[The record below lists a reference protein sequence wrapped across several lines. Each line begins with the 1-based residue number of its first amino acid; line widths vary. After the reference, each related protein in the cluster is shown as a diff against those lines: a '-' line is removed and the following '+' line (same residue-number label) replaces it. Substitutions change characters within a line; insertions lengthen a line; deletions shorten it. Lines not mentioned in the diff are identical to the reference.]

1 MSKTIHMV
9 CGGEEPRIRDERIQQ
24 EIMDYEA
31 KRLKADRYGDA
42 DAPSPYMVGCFHQ
55 DIKATTTGIL
65 KQLTVIQEKRGADTA
80 DSYLAEIC
88 HILNDTFVKLARVER
103 TTRGIA
109 NFVPFEERFG
119 KEAK

>member
-31 KRLKADRYGDA
+31 KRLKAERYGDA

-65 KQLTVIQEKRGADTA
+65 AHLTAIQEKRGSDAS

-119 KEAK
+119 KEAQ

>member
-1 MSKTIHMV
+1 MNKSIRMV

-24 EIMDYEA
+24 EIMDWEA
-31 KRLKADRYGDA
+31 KRLKRERYGDA

-65 KQLTVIQEKRGADTA
+65 ANLTAIQEKRGAERA
-80 DSYLAEIC
+80 DSYLAEVC
-88 HILNDTFVKLARVER
+88 HILNDTFAKLARVER

-109 NFVPFEERFG
+109 NFVPFEDRFE
-119 KEAK
+119 KEAQ